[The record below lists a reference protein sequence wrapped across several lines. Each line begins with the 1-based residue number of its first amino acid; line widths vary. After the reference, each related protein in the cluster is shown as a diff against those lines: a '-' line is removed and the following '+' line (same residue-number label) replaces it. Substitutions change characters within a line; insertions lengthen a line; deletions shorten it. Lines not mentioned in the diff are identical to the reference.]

1 MLHTIQIYLLEQ
13 YCRRQAMYTYLHI
26 TYLFVLVNSR
36 GETNVMKI
44 FYRTE
49 DLILTSSYTRNVDD
63 NNGEELPSG

>member
-1 MLHTIQIYLLEQ
+1 
-13 YCRRQAMYTYLHI
+13 MYTYLHI